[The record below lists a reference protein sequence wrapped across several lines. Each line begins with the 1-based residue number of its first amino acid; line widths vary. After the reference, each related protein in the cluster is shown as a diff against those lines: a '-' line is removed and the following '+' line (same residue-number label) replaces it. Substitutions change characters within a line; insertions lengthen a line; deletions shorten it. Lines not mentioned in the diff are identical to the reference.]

1 MIKRTLYFGNDA
13 YLNTKNMQL
22 VISYPDKEKEKITVP
37 IEDIGVVILDA
48 YRLTISQNLISRLLD
63 NNVALITCDSRRMPQ
78 GMMLNLDGNHIQQER
93 FKYQVDASLPL
104 KKFLWQHTIK
114 SKIANQRGALLHIA
128 ETSALLEAKPM
139 INTYENMQYWANSVR
154 SGDPDNYEAR
164 AAAFYW
170 KTIFAKFIPNFVR
183 GRYEADP
190 NNLLN
195 YGYAILRAVTAR
207 SLVASGLMPTFGIHH
222 HNKYNAYALADDIME
237 PYRPYVDE
245 VVYDIINRYLSDDL
259 EVSDK
264 SKEIK
269 IELTTEVKAE
279 LLKIPAI
286 DVIID
291 GEKSPLMNAMQRTT
305 ASLFQCFAGNSRKI
319 LYPILE

>member
-13 YLNTKNMQL
+13 YLNTKDKQL

-78 GMMLNLDGNHIQQER
+78 GLMLNLEGNTLQQER
-93 FKYQVDASLPL
+93 FKFQVEASLPL

-114 SKIANQRGALLHIA
+114 SKILNQRALLIKLKTHGVTPSYP
-128 ETSALLEAKPM
+128 ENKNNL
-139 INTYENMQYWANSVR
+139 ENMQYWANSVR

-170 KTIFAKFIPNFVR
+170 KNIFSEFLTGFVR

-207 SLVASGLMPTFGIHH
+207 SLVASGLMPSFGIHH

-245 VVYDIINRYLSDDL
+245 IVYNIINYSLDSI
-259 EVSDK
+259 EPFDK
-264 SKEIK
+264 YE
-269 IELTTEVKAE
+269 IELTTKIKAE

-286 DVIID
+286 DVVINE
-291 GEKSPLMNAMQRTT
+291 EKSPLMNAMQRTT
-305 ASLFQCFAGNSRKI
+305 ASLFQCFAGNSRKV
-319 LYPILE
+319 LYPVF